1 MEGERVCEREGR
13 KEKEEEGRSARKRE
27 EGVRE
32 DRREKKVRKEAI
44 ASMIS
49 DKST

>member
-1 MEGERVCEREGR
+1 MQEMEGERVCKSEGR
-13 KEKEEEGRSARKRE
+13 KEKEEE
-27 EGVRE
+27 EGVRA

-49 DKST
+49 DKSN